1 MGITRTDSA
10 RDRWCLT
17 YNERAQL
24 SEDTKA
30 MFGILAELE
39 EGSSHKDLGK
49 TRMKK
54 DEDDVLRLV
63 SQFSKYEVFR
73 QTENLVVITTGDVAS
88 EEVKQDLLEA
98 EKKGERKLQ
107 EFIQERLIHKTANFH
122 DTIKQ
127 QKLKT
132 FETLYTVSV
141 PVGNSK
147 KVIKADRDLLRR
159 VVVALESG
167 RDIDVDDLLTR
178 ELSPVPFS
186 IATLDG
192 CIREATGKSDLM
204 SARTS
209 PHKIKSRRV

>member
-1 MGITRTDSA
+1 MKALPCNAPEVHKAFIDGDFVTKETCSTFNQIPDDQALEHVNKSGKVAGGLVGITRTDSA

-54 DEDDVLRLV
+54 DEDDVLKLV
-63 SQFSKYEVFR
+63 SQFLKYEVFR
-73 QTENLVVITTGDVAS
+73 QTENLVVITTEDVAS

-107 EFIQERLIHKTANFH
+107 EFIQERLIHKTAN
-122 DTIKQ
+122 
-127 QKLKT
+127 
-132 FETLYTVSV
+132 S
-141 PVGNSK
+141 S
-147 KVIKADRDLLRR
+147 
-159 VVVALESG
+159 S
-167 RDIDVDDLLTR
+167 
-178 ELSPVPFS
+178 
-186 IATLDG
+186 
-192 CIREATGKSDLM
+192 
-204 SARTS
+204 
-209 PHKIKSRRV
+209 